1 MSRPQRR
8 HMLEGSTSTVAAPGP
23 YGADPAEDDDL
34 DVRLHSPRP
43 DTVVVWAAG
52 TLHTRSAPLLATR
65 VRQQLH
71 RAAHVV
77 LDLSSVTSA
86 DPEALASLA
95 TLWRTAQRTGT
106 RLHVAVE
113 NGPLAERIRL
123 LGLGHDVVIGPADA
137 VVAALPLW

>member
-1 MSRPQRR
+1 MS
-8 HMLEGSTSTVAAPGP
+8 EGATSTVAASGP
-23 YGADPAEDDDL
+23 HGADPAQDDDL

-52 TLHTRSAPLLATR
+52 TLQTRGAPLLATR
-65 VRQQLH
+65 VRQQLQ

-106 RLHVAVE
+106 CLHVAVE

-123 LGLGHDVVIGPADA
+123 LGLGHDVVTGPAAA
-137 VVAALPLW
+137 VVATLP